1 MTVTAEVREG
11 VYGDK
16 VVAVEPGGA
25 EFIPLTDRHGK
36 PLKLFWTW
44 MSPNLEFATVFVGVI
59 SVAFFGQTLLGASL
73 AVVIG
78 TGLGSITHG
87 ILSARGPHYGVPQMI
102 LSRIPFGFRGNIL
115 PAGLNAL
122 TAGIG
127 WIAVNSVSGTFALN
141 SLTHIPKVIC
151 LLIVFVV
158 QISVAFFGHNLLH
171 TFERFAFP
179 LLALAFLLAAIIIL
193 PKASS
198 GGAPGGGGMG
208 GFLITLG
215 AAFGYAAGWNPYASD
230 YSRYF
235 PPETNRRS
243 VALSAGLGVFVSCS
257 VLEILGAV
265 SVSALPKADWAGSP
279 TSSFTGLM
287 PTLIADLVLLAITLG
302 AVSANAI
309 NVYSGTMSFLAL
321 GFQLPL
327 ALRRAIVAVG
337 FGILGFLLALAG
349 LNDVTRYENF
359 LLIIAYWIGPWLAV
373 VFLDQYL
380 RRGHHV
386 GGFLFDRGH
395 NPWAGWAAML
405 IGGAIAIWGFSNQV
419 KYVGPFPKANSS
431 LGDLT
436 FEVGFVLAGI
446 LYYVFYRMQ
455 RDRTDE
461 VMVVPD

>member
-1 MTVTAEVREG
+1 
-11 VYGDK
+11 
-16 VVAVEPGGA
+16 
-25 EFIPLTDRHGK
+25 L
-36 PLKLFWTW
+36 
-44 MSPNLEFATVFVGVI
+44 
-59 SVAFFGQTLLGASL
+59 
-73 AVVIG
+73 
-78 TGLGSITHG
+78 THG

-151 LLIVFVV
+151 LVIVFVV

-171 TFERFAFP
+171 TWERFAFP
-179 LLALAFLLAAIIIL
+179 LLALAFLLAAIIIF

-265 SVSALPKADWAGSP
+265 SVSALPKADWA
-279 TSSFTGLM
+279 
-287 PTLIADLVLLAITLG
+287 
-302 AVSANAI
+302 
-309 NVYSGTMSFLAL
+309 
-321 GFQLPL
+321 
-327 ALRRAIVAVG
+327 
-337 FGILGFLLALAG
+337 
-349 LNDVTRYENF
+349 
-359 LLIIAYWIGPWLAV
+359 
-373 VFLDQYL
+373 
-380 RRGHHV
+380 
-386 GGFLFDRGH
+386 
-395 NPWAGWAAML
+395 
-405 IGGAIAIWGFSNQV
+405 
-419 KYVGPFPKANSS
+419 
-431 LGDLT
+431 
-436 FEVGFVLAGI
+436 
-446 LYYVFYRMQ
+446 
-455 RDRTDE
+455 
-461 VMVVPD
+461 